1 MKLWHEVHKEK
12 SQLYNIQTYFKDNSF
27 INFWLMLYLKLSEFQ
42 TWRTFIV
49 LINYEDLKDVD
60 PVDLLKVR
68 FFFVSR
74 EKMKLSKIR
83 CVKWV
88 FRCFRTVQFCCWW
101 GPVYIV
107 LGWITLPRFCCWW
120 FELFA
125 FLVRDWGGGCHS
137 IIRFGGGIFIS
148 RNW

>member
-60 PVDLLKVR
+60 PVDLFKG
-68 FFFVSR
+68 
-74 EKMKLSKIR
+74 KI
-83 CVKWV
+83 
-88 FRCFRTVQFCCWW
+88 FLCFKGENEVEQ
-101 GPVYIV
+101 
-107 LGWITLPRFCCWW
+107 
-120 FELFA
+120 
-125 FLVRDWGGGCHS
+125 D
-137 IIRFGGGIFIS
+137 
-148 RNW
+148 